1 LERDQ
6 QLTTDVRNYCD
17 KIGVDVV
24 GFADPLLFERY
35 SEENRPHAF
44 LKDLKTVIVIGFHLY
59 DIILDAWSHKE
70 GEGIWTHQFADAVV
84 EQFCHGVRRLLLK
97 RGYNS
102 RVIPYRPGLYLKEA
116 AALAGIGPIGKN
128 NLLITNLFGSQVR
141 LRALVTTAPLICG
154 DPIKESKYCKEC
166 NICIEACPAKALYSG
181 KYSREKC
188 YLYLE
193 THKRSL
199 SDFTVIECNKCI
211 EVCPIGKN
219 RNISKEDSSEK
230 KI

>member
-1 LERDQ
+1 MERDQ
-6 QLTTDVRNYCD
+6 QLTTEIIKYCE

-24 GFADPLLFERY
+24 GFADPELFERY
-35 SEENRPHAF
+35 PEENRPQTF
-44 LKDLKTVIVIGFHLY
+44 LKDTKTVIIIGFHLY

-97 RGYNS
+97 KGYNS
-102 RVIPYRPGLYLKEA
+102 RVISYGPGLYLKEA

-128 NLLITNLFGSQVR
+128 NLLITKSFGSQVR

-154 DPIKESKYCKEC
+154 DPIEESEYCKEC
-166 NICIEACPAKALYSG
+166 DICIKSCPAEAFIDE

-188 YLYLE
+188 YIYLE
-193 THKRSL
+193 THKRNL
-199 SDFTVIECNKCI
+199 SNYTVIECNQCI

-219 RNISKEDSSEK
+219 REVK
-230 KI
+230 

>member
-1 LERDQ
+1 MTERDQ
-6 QLTTDVRNYCD
+6 QLTTDVRNYCE
-17 KIGVDVV
+17 KIGVDMV

-44 LKDLKTVIVIGFHLY
+44 LKNPKTVIVIGFHLY

-97 RGYNS
+97 KGYNS

-128 NLLITNLFGSQVR
+128 NLLITEKYGSQVR
-141 LRALVTTAPLICG
+141 LRAITTTAPLICG
-154 DPIKESKYCKEC
+154 EPIEESKYCKEC
-166 NICIEACPAKALYSG
+166 NICIKACPADAFVNGNYV
-181 KYSREKC
+181 REKC
-188 YLYLE
+188 YIYLE
-193 THKRSL
+193 THKRNL
-199 SDFTVIECNKCI
+199 SDYTVIECNVCI
-211 EVCPIGKN
+211 ESCPIGKN
-219 RNISKEDSSEK
+219 RNDLP
-230 KI
+230 